1 MKEHVVESSKIVL
14 DLNDKIHVLHV
25 DDDSGLLKITKQC
38 LEMEGPLQV
47 DTALSVE
54 EALMKLEKDEYD
66 IVVSDYQM
74 PGKDGLDFLK
84 ALRSRGNAI
93 PFIMFTGKGREEV
106 AIEALN
112 LGANQYLNKMGE
124 TETVYV
130 ELAHSITELAKTR
143 KAEEKQRESEE
154 RFRDLFENANDGL
167 VFVDLSGRIVDLN
180 QKATEIAEK
189 RKEDIVGKSFLDLGL
204 VSLNDVPVLVEKLG
218 QQAMGKPTERFEFEI
233 ESEKG
238 EKKLIEISST
248 VIRKN
253 NMPTG
258 SLAIVRDITERKKA
272 EEALRESEER
282 FSTISAATF
291 EGIGISEQAKIID
304 ANYQLEKMLGYEPG
318 ELIGKSVLDFV
329 APESRDL
336 VMARIRAGY
345 EGPCEHLAMR
355 KDGSV
360 FPVEIRAKSLPYKG
374 IMARVTAIR
383 DITGRKKAEE
393 ALCILEER
401 YRNLFENSK
410 ELMVTYDLKGNLTAL
425 NKVAIEYDV
434 ARAQNIGRNMLEFV
448 PEEQWPRI
456 REEAEQILQGK
467 CVESEIEI
475 DTPKGKRMFEYRSS
489 PIREGEKIVGIHGS
503 YRDITEHKKTE
514 ETLRL
519 ALEKHTHDLVER
531 VKELRCVYGLSK
543 LVETSGITLD
553 SILQGTTNLLP
564 DAWQYPEITGA
575 RIVLEGQ
582 EFVTSKF
589 GGETRWRQQS
599 EINVHGRRAGFV
611 EVCYLEKRPDVAEG
625 PFLNEERML
634 INAVAER
641 LGRITERVRTEEC
654 LKSSNERLR
663 IMFENAPDAYYISD
677 LEGHFIDGN
686 KAAEEMTGYRKDEL
700 VGKSFLQLGLLPKE
714 QIPKADRLLTLN
726 SLCKS
731 TGPDDFVLNR
741 KNGTQVVAEIRTI
754 PAKIDG
760 KTVVLGIARDV
771 TQRMKIQNT
780 MAENQAQFKA
790 LFVDSPEAEVFLDK
804 DFRIVDINPRFEE
817 LFGYSL
823 AEIKG
828 KHLIDVIVQMDK
840 MEEAETLDRKAS
852 DGYIYHNT
860 VRRRKDGALVPVAVS
875 AAPIKSEGTVVG
887 YVGVYKDISELRN
900 TQQKLETM
908 NEKLRVVG
916 GLTRHDV
923 RNKLST
929 ITGNLYLNRKKLVDY
944 PDVLES
950 FKDMESACKQIVG
963 IFEFARDYERL
974 GVEEL
979 ASIDVGATVNK
990 AVGSFSDLKGVR
1002 IVNECHGLTVLAD
1015 SLLERFFYNLI
1026 DNSLKYGEKLT
1037 QIRIH
1042 HEKSEDQ
1049 LKLVYEDDGIGIS
1062 KDVKA
1067 KLFTEGFTMGK
1078 GSGYGLYL
1086 IKRMMEVYGWTISET
1101 GMHSKGAQFTV
1112 TIPETNRDGK
1122 ENYKLS

>member
-1 MKEHVVESSKIVL
+1 MKEHMIESSKIVL

-84 ALRSRGNAI
+84 ALRSKGNAI

-154 RFRDLFENANDGL
+154 KFRDLFEKANDGL

-180 QKATEIAEK
+180 QKAAEIAEK
-189 RKEDIVGKSFLDLGL
+189 RKGDIVGKSFLELGL
-204 VSLNDVPVLVEKLG
+204 VSLSDAPVLVEKLG

-233 ESEKG
+233 ERENG
-238 EKKLIEISST
+238 EKRSIEISST
-248 VIRKN
+248 FIRKN

-291 EGIGISEQAKIID
+291 EGIGISEQTKIID
-304 ANYQLEKMLGYEPG
+304 ANDQLEKMLGYEPG
-318 ELIGKSVLDFV
+318 ELIGKSVFDFV
-329 APESRDL
+329 APESRGL
-336 VMARIRAGY
+336 VKANIGAGY
-345 EGPCEHLAMR
+345 EGPYEHLAIR

-360 FPVEIRAKSLPYKG
+360 FQVEIRAKSIPYKG

-383 DITGRKKAEE
+383 DITERKKAEE
-393 ALCILEER
+393 ALCISEER

-410 ELMVTYDLKGNLTAL
+410 ELMVTYDLKGNLTAI

-434 ARAQNIGRNMLEFV
+434 ARAKNIGRNMLEFV

-503 YRDITEHKKTE
+503 YRDITEHKKAE

-531 VKELRCVYGLSK
+531 VKELRCVYGISK

-553 SILQGTTNLLP
+553 GILQGTTNLLP
-564 DAWQYPEITGA
+564 DAWQYPGITGA

-582 EFVTSKF
+582 EFVTSNF
-589 GGETRWRQQS
+589 AETRWKQQS
-599 EINVHGRRAGFV
+599 EINVHGRRLGFV
-611 EVCYLEKRPDVAEG
+611 EVCYLEEKPDVAEG
-625 PFLNEERML
+625 PFLKEERML
-634 INAVAER
+634 IDAVAER
-641 LGRITERVRTEEC
+641 LGRMTERVRTEEC

-677 LEGHFIDGN
+677 LRGHFIDGN
-686 KAAEEMTGYRKDEL
+686 RAAEEMTGYRKDEL

-714 QIPKADRLLTLN
+714 QIPTADRLLALN

-731 TGPDDFVLNR
+731 TGPDEFVLNR
-741 KNGTQVVAEIRTI
+741 KDGTQVVAEIRTV
-754 PAKIDG
+754 PTKIGG

-771 TQRMKIQNT
+771 TEPMKIQKT
-780 MAENQAQFKA
+780 MAENQAKFKA
-790 LFVDSPEAEVFLDK
+790 LFVGSPEAGVFLDR

-828 KHLIDVIVQMDK
+828 KYLVDVIVQMDK

-852 DGYIYHNT
+852 DGYVYHNT

-875 AAPIKSEGTVVG
+875 AAPMKFEGTVVG
-887 YVGVYKDISELRN
+887 YVGVYKDISELTN
-900 TQQKLETM
+900 TQKKLEIM

-950 FKDMESACKQIVG
+950 FKDMESACKQIVR
-963 IFEFARDYERL
+963 IFEFARDYEKL

-979 ASIDVGATVNK
+979 ALVDVGATVGK

-1015 SLLERFFYNLI
+1015 SLLEQFFYNLI
-1026 DNSLKYGEKLT
+1026 DNSLKYGEKFT

-1042 HEKSEDQ
+1042 YEKAEDQ
-1049 LKLVYEDDGIGIS
+1049 LKLVYEDDGVGIS
-1062 KDVKA
+1062 NDAKA
-1067 KLFTEGFTMGK
+1067 KLFAEGFTMGK

-1086 IKRMMEVYGWTISET
+1086 IRRMMEVYGWTISET
-1101 GMHSKGAQFTV
+1101 GTHGKGAQFTV

-1122 ENYKLS
+1122 ENYKLN